1 MIHDYSSSDIKV
13 FLQKIWLS
21 SFHRNIMENCNGST
35 KEHMDELLKAES
47 DWATLQIIY
56 NSFNNQDMS
65 DAKGQGL
72 RKKYFNYLGHL
83 YPGRTKKLND
93 SRDFKEF

>member
-1 MIHDYSSSDIKV
+1 MGQADGEKGGKEDRVNVDAISAMLHDYSSSDIKV

-21 SFHRNIMENCNGST
+21 SFHRNIMENCNGGT

-56 NSFNNQDMS
+56 NSFNNNDMNS
-65 DAKGQGL
+65 ATG
-72 RKKYFNYLGHL
+72 
-83 YPGRTKKLND
+83 
-93 SRDFKEF
+93 